1 MSYGVSAALQTA
13 VFQTLSGNV
22 PLGSIVG
29 SAIYDAIPSG
39 TLPPI
44 YVALGEETARD
55 RSDKTGS
62 GAEHLIT
69 VSVVTD
75 TSGFQQAK
83 QAAAAISDALHQV
96 DLTLSRG
103 NLVGLSFSK
112 AAARREG
119 TGALRRI
126 DLTFRARVQDN

>member
-13 VFQTLSGNV
+13 VFQVLSSDA
-22 PLGSIVG
+22 PLGAIIG
-29 SAIYDAIPSG
+29 SAIYDAIPAG

-44 YVALGEETARD
+44 YVALGEESARD
-55 RSDKTGS
+55 RSDKTGR

-69 VSVVTD
+69 ISVVTD

-83 QAAAAISDALHQV
+83 QAATAISDALHQV

-103 NLVGLSFSK
+103 DLVGMNFFK